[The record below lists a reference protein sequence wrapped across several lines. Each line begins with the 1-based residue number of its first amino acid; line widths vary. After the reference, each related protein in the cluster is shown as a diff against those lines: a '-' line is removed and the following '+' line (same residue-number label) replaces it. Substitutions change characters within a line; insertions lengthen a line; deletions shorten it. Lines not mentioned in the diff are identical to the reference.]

1 MKKPIFL
8 AGKAGSSFLLKYKSA
23 IFCCAVALVVGVII
37 GIFAGNQKSNQQNF
51 DASESLSGAR
61 YLWEV
66 ENLVDGD
73 SLDVRLVSVDGVDLS
88 QLALTYGVRLIG
100 INAPERGKC
109 GFDKAKAALSALID
123 GKEFE
128 LISGNTKG
136 DTDVYGRLLRY
147 IEIGGVDAGFEL
159 LTSGY
164 VVAAYDS
171 QYMEGQ
177 YGPHDREG
185 AYREINA
192 ENFGACTTSP

>member
-1 MKKPIFL
+1 
-8 AGKAGSSFLLKYKSA
+8 LLKHKSA
-23 IFCCAVALVVGVII
+23 LFCCAVFLVVGIII
-37 GIFAGNQKSNQQNF
+37 GIFVGNQNSNQQDF
-51 DASESLSGAR
+51 ESSKSLSGAR

-66 ENLVDGD
+66 EKLIDGD

-109 GFDKAKAALSALID
+109 GFDEAKAALSTLIGD
-123 GKEFE
+123 KEFE

-147 IEIGGVDAGFEL
+147 MEISDVDAGFEL
-159 LTSGY
+159 LKSGY

-171 QYMEGQ
+171 QYVEGQ

-185 AYREINA
+185 AYREVNA
-192 ENFGACTTSP
+192 ENFGACTASP